1 MHVTVSPNLVNG
13 IIHLIFN
20 GETFCNGEMRKYVG
34 PKLRNSNLVNA
45 TIYSLYS
52 VNGNFSEMGI

>member
-20 GETFCNGEMRKYVG
+20 GETFCNGEVMKYVCQ
-34 PKLRNSNLVNA
+34 KLRNSNLVNG
-45 TIYSLYS
+45 TIYFPNS
-52 VNGNFSEMGI
+52 VNGDVT